1 MAAKYFPGLFS
12 RYQPLRGKGWLKALP
27 PEEVQV
33 FVDIGLKACD
43 HGTMGGKGLVKKYGK
58 KYMSKIGRAGAI
70 KANQVKAQKRAAD
83 ERYAPLDELPF

>member
-12 RYQPLRGKGWLKALP
+12 RYQPLRGKGWIKSLP
-27 PEEVQV
+27 PEEVRV

-43 HGTMGGKGLVKKYGK
+43 HGKQGGKALVDKLGK
-58 KYMSKIGRAGAI
+58 AHMKKIGRAGAI
-70 KANQVKAQKRAAD
+70 KANEIKAQKRAAD

>member
-12 RYQPLRGKGWLKALP
+12 KYQPLRGRGWIKTLP

-43 HGTMGGKGLVKKYGK
+43 HGKLGGLGLVQKRGK
-58 KYMSKIGRAGAI
+58 EWMSKIGRAGAI
-70 KANQVKAQKRAAD
+70 KANEIKAQKRAAD